1 MTAILVATI
10 GTRDLMFQISSGLWY
25 NVGDF
30 SERLQ
35 VIDDL
40 GLEKEINHRDLTK
53 YLSDR
58 LDQYLDRIKPVIM
71 GKLLTEKATEI
82 KHLYLIGTDQLPIIK
97 ERQKDTIYSCQI
109 LTAWV
114 EKNLN
119 IPTRTIS
126 LGQGGTDPS
135 NFEAMFEWWRKT
147 WRREIQPDRDLEI
160 WLGLKGGVGQ
170 TSEAGRITGLSLY
183 GDSPR
188 ERLRQRIKF
197 FEFLQDQR
205 NNQAGEPSE
214 YTGPFLGTNYLW
226 DRTQQQVLGLL
237 DRYDYAGAKELLA
250 PHFATRNLGT
260 VADLLEAGIAWNR
273 GEFKDFCD
281 RAKPILTPEQQQ
293 QGQTWWWMAYEQ
305 AYLAVVRLEQNN
317 VAEAML
323 HSFRA
328 LEGGLLEWA
337 RANLGEH
344 FRDNGKDSPI
354 VLSSILE
361 THPKLKGSFKN
372 RKIDGG
378 ELEPHVPWMPISVQ
392 RAILKVS
399 LPAAVTGEFE
409 CFWSDGC
416 KNIRN
421 RLSHRL
427 GGISEPELLSAWGAD
442 LQDRSQWQSRIL
454 ACLNI
459 LTGQSFASL
468 HQASLFATLHDRIR
482 RSIESNDTSID
493 RSQHR

>member
-10 GTRDLMFQISSGLWY
+10 GTRDLIFQVSSGLWY
-25 NVGDF
+25 SVGDF
-30 SERLQ
+30 SERVQ

-40 GLEKEINHRDLTK
+40 GLDKEITHRDLTK

-58 LDQYLDRIKPVIM
+58 SDQYLDRIKPVIM
-71 GKLLTEKATEI
+71 GKLLIKKATEI
-82 KHLYLIGTDQLPIIK
+82 EHLYLIGTNQLPNIK
-97 ERQKDTIYSCQI
+97 ERNKDTIHSCQI

-119 IPTRTIS
+119 IPTKTIS
-126 LGQGGTDPS
+126 LGQSGTDPS
-135 NFEAMFEWWRKT
+135 NFEAMFEWWRNT
-147 WRREIQPDRDLEI
+147 WREEIQPNENLEI

-183 GDSPR
+183 GD
-188 ERLRQRIKF
+188 RIKF
-197 FEFLQDQR
+197 FEFLQDER
-205 NNQAGEPSE
+205 NNQAGEPSD

-237 DRYDYAGAKELLA
+237 DRYDYAGVKELLTPYLETKKLEA
-250 PHFATRNLGT
+250 

-273 GEFKDFCD
+273 GEFKDFFD
-281 RAKPILTPEQQQ
+281 RAKLILTPDRQQ

-344 FRDNGKDSPI
+344 FQDDRKDSPI
-354 VLSSILE
+354 IFNSILK
-361 THPKLKGSFKN
+361 THPKLKFAFKSKDADKKA
-372 RKIDGG
+372 RG
-378 ELEPHVPWMPISVQ
+378 E
-392 RAILKVS
+392 
-399 LPAAVTGEFE
+399 
-409 CFWSDGC
+409 
-416 KNIRN
+416 
-421 RLSHRL
+421 
-427 GGISEPELLSAWGAD
+427 
-442 LQDRSQWQSRIL
+442 
-454 ACLNI
+454 
-459 LTGQSFASL
+459 
-468 HQASLFATLHDRIR
+468 
-482 RSIESNDTSID
+482 IEHHFQCNGKY
-493 RSQHR
+493 